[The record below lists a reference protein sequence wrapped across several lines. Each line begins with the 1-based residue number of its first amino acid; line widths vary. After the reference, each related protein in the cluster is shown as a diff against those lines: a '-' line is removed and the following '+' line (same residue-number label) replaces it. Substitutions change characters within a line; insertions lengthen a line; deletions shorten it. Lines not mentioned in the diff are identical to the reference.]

1 MLRVASGARTVGL
14 TTPTPKLFEER
25 ETPRQDAV
33 MASAERR
40 TREQTV
46 CSTHTHHNTPK
57 QKQKTKIDNH
67 SHMNHN
73 HDELIATRCIRAAPI
88 FKFARARFRPG
99 SYDKG
104 AKEPQPHLYPLIH
117 EPLIVGHVTHA

>member
-57 QKQKTKIDNH
+57 QKQKTKLDNH
-67 SHMNHN
+67 SHKNHN
-73 HDELIATRCIRAAPI
+73 HEELIATRCIRGPPWDIRNEPRRWLHAHSKTRAA
-88 FKFARARFRPG
+88 AR
-99 SYDKG
+99 S
-104 AKEPQPHLYPLIH
+104 
-117 EPLIVGHVTHA
+117 